1 MQVSTLTAAD
11 QLAGELDSDTETINS
26 LDEELSS
33 GIALQKPSDNPTGVA
48 DVIGYNSQLSEVT
61 SLQANATTAQSWL
74 GLGND
79 TANSVISTLQE
90 VQTTVLQALSTGS
103 NNATTYDDMATEVQ
117 GVITQMVGFANTQL
131 GSTPIFAGTAG
142 VGQPYSSTGT
152 YSGNS
157 QPFTINVGTGA
168 PVAVSV
174 PGDQM
179 FGGGTSGIQ
188 SVFTTLQNVVTHLQ
202 AGPGAATSAGLET
215 DLGDLDANLS
225 QSESAATTL
234 GESTDQVSA
243 ATTAAENTATQ
254 LQTILSST
262 DDTDIPTVTA
272 ELQTDLT
279 NYQSALYAVSQ
290 AVPETLAKF
299 LN

>member
-1 MQVSTLTAAD
+1 VSQPYT
-11 QLAGELDSDTETINS
+11 
-26 LDEELSS
+26 
-33 GIALQKPSDNPTGVA
+33 
-48 DVIGYNSQLSEVT
+48 
-61 SLQANATTAQSWL
+61 
-74 GLGND
+74 
-79 TANSVISTLQE
+79 
-90 VQTTVLQALSTGS
+90 STG
-103 NNATTYDDMATEVQ
+103 A
-117 GVITQMVGFANTQL
+117 
-131 GSTPIFAGTAG
+131 
-142 VGQPYSSTGT
+142 

-157 QPFTINVGTGA
+157 QAFTINVGTGS

-188 SVFTTLQNVVTHLQ
+188 SVFTTLQNIVTHLQ
-202 AGPGAATSAGLET
+202 TGPGPASSASLEA
-215 DLGDLDANLS
+215 DLGSLDANLS
-225 QSESAATTL
+225 QSEAAATSL
-234 GESTDQVSA
+234 GESTDQVAA
-243 ATTAAENTATQ
+243 ATTAAQDTSTQ
-254 LQTILSST
+254 LQTILAST